1 MTKSRQKEQSAEM
14 SFLEHLEELRRTLV
28 RMAVATLL
36 AMLICFGFT
45 YSSPSPLFLVQR
57 LLCPKAAEK
66 F

>member
-45 YSSPSPLFLVQR
+45 ST
-57 LLCPKAAEK
+57 LLGLLRRPVEQV
-66 F
+66 